1 MSRRSTAEKK
11 TAKSDPIYHNRLVNM
26 VVNRILKNGK
36 KSLAYRILYRA
47 IKNIQQKTE
56 KNPLS
61 VLRQAIR

>member
-36 KSLAYRILYRA
+36 KIIGLSNSLSSH
-47 IKNIQQKTE
+47 QKDST
-56 KNPLS
+56 KDG
-61 VLRQAIR
+61 